1 MPSVTPVW
9 FLLMWGSNSRFS
21 RLAASVPQ
29 PGENA
34 QTCGPGPFSMS
45 NRQMVTKQLEIA
57 GYTNIQFEQ
66 IDAQLFVGKDLYD
79 ALEFQLALG
88 VTPTQ
93 RNFKIEV

>member
-1 MPSVTPVW
+1 
-9 FLLMWGSNSRFS
+9 
-21 RLAASVPQ
+21 
-29 PGENA
+29 
-34 QTCGPGPFSMS
+34 
-45 NRQMVTKQLEIA
+45 MVTKQLEIA